1 MVNDRSD
8 RNEGAQMIEPL
19 STREIAEYCGV
30 SSVAAWKWIKAGKLQ
45 AFRNANGHYR
55 VDRAVFKAFLKSR
68 GDEVDP
74 TFFEPGTRRILVV
87 DDEEAIL
94 EVANRALLQFG
105 DDVEVATARDGF
117 EAGLQVATFRPDLL
131 ILDLMMPGVDGFQVC
146 RMLRQSPATL
156 HTKILIITAYGSHE
170 NIQRALDA
178 GANDFMHK
186 PVDLQEL
193 YRKSMALLDED

>member
-1 MVNDRSD
+1 MAPNRLGQDER
-8 RNEGAQMIEPL
+8 RRLNEPL
-19 STREIAEYCGV
+19 STREIADYCGV
-30 SSVAAWKWIKAGKLQ
+30 SSVAAWKWIKAGKLP

-55 VDRAVFKAFLKSR
+55 VDRGVFKAFLRSR
-68 GDEVDP
+68 DELIDP
-74 TFFEPGTRRILVV
+74 SFFEPGARRILVI
-87 DDEEAIL
+87 DDEEVIL

-105 DDVEVATARDGF
+105 NDVEVATASDGF

-146 RMLRQSPATL
+146 RFLRQNPATA

-193 YRKSMALLDED
+193 YNKAMALLNAD